1 MSALMDAAVIKLSSK
16 VQVAIK
22 CIAACIRQA
31 EYGSR
36 VLANNEFAEIKGAI
50 LQVDHAASGWIGREG
65 SPCRLSRSRP
75 PDRTGT

>member
-1 MSALMDAAVIKLSSK
+1 MPAPMDAAVIKLSSK
-16 VQVAIK
+16 VQVAIS
-22 CIAACIRQA
+22 IAACIRQA

-75 PDRTGT
+75 SDRTGT